1 MNAQGSVAK
10 KAVAIYKLPFVYL
23 KKLYDWVLHWA
34 ETPYGGPA
42 LFLLAF
48 AEASFFPIPPDPLL
62 IALVLGVRKKAWRY
76 AGIALAGS
84 VLGGMLGYYFG
95 YALFD
100 TVSAIVAYIVGP
112 HTWYGVA
119 HEGAQVVQIAGYKF
133 YNYAAGSPFL
143 KDASVFLR
151 VKAMYD
157 NNAFMAMFTA
167 AFTPIPYKVFTISAG
182 YFHVNPVS
190 LFLAAILGR
199 GGRFFGVA
207 GLIYAFGPPIKRF
220 IDKYFDILAII
231 FTILLIGGFVL
242 VKHMV

>member
-1 MNAQGSVAK
+1 MTE
-10 KAVAIYKLPFVYL
+10 KAIPIYKLPLYYM
-23 KKLYDWVLHWA
+23 KRLYDWVLYWA

-48 AEASFFPIPPDPLL
+48 AEASFFPIPPDPLM
-62 IALVLGVRKKAWRY
+62 IALILGVRKKAWRY

-95 YALFD
+95 YAMFGG
-100 TVSAIVAYIVGP
+100 VSSIVAYIVG
-112 HTWYGVA
+112 HDTWYGVA
-119 HEGAQVVQIAGYKF
+119 HEGARVVKIAGYNF
-133 YNYAAGSPFL
+133 YNYTGNSPFL
-143 KDASVFLR
+143 KDASVFLH

-157 NNAFMAMFTA
+157 NNAFLAMFSA

-182 YFHVNPVS
+182 YFRVNPITM
-190 LFLAAILGR
+190 LIAAALGR

-207 GLIYAFGPPIKRF
+207 ALIYAFGPPIKRF

-231 FTILLIGGFVL
+231 FTILLIGGFVV
-242 VKHMV
+242 VKHML